1 MTGKEYHKLLGL
13 QTHFRDRAREW
24 KEDGEREA
32 NVTSKSSSD
41 GKATAYATA
50 AKDLEKLLEEMN
62 S

>member
-13 QTHFRDRAREW
+13 LTHFLARAREW
-24 KEDGEREA
+24 KECSEREA
-32 NVTSKSSSD
+32 NVTSKSSDD
-41 GKATAYATA
+41 GKAIAYATA